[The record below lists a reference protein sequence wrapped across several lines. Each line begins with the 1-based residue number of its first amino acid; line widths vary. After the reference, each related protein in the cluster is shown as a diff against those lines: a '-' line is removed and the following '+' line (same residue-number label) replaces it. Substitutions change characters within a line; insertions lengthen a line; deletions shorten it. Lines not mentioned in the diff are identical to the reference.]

1 MRGIHDAGPG
11 CRPARQQPRYM
22 PDRFAPLLV
31 VLADTGDAKG
41 TFLPREI
48 TATERETMRTLIG
61 VDHGCW
67 TVRTVSTTIYEVDL
81 DNSTLTRQPA
91 VSSAD
96 PNPMRRDG
104 DALRLLRIVSLT
116 VGSPGIVLVD
126 LALARVAFTTRIT
139 TNVVSI
145 TYIGP
150 GVGNESLVTEFC
162 DVVGDWEGPRDHPA
176 REAIG
181 RVQGDHVHDRPRP
194 PTLAEFVAE
203 LADRNQQ
210 CSWR

>member
-31 VLADTGDAKG
+31 VPADTWEAKG
-41 TFLPREI
+41 TLLARGI
-48 TATERETMRTLIG
+48 TATERATMRTLIG
-61 VDHGCW
+61 VDHGRW
-67 TVRTVSTTIYEVDL
+67 AVRTESTTIYEVDL

-162 DVVGDWEGPRDHPA
+162 DVVGGWEGPRGLPSA
-176 REAIG
+176 RG
-181 RVQGDHVHDRPRP
+181 DRPDAGLTADGATRA
-194 PTLAEFVAE
+194 PTAPLWTKEISQRTKAT
-203 LADRNQQ
+203 
-210 CSWR
+210 SK